1 VSLRNPDSIRPWQ
14 HVLEPLSGYLMMG
27 ERIFQDDKYLW
38 AYNFGPDISDTMR
51 VEDIVKKAIQILWKG
66 EYQVQKDESMH
77 EAWLLLLDN
86 TKSKILLGWSPQF
99 WVDEAL
105 DKTFEWYNAYLN
117 WSDMRQYSLEAISQF
132 TQI

>member
-1 VSLRNPDSIRPWQ
+1 
-14 HVLEPLSGYLMMG
+14 MMG
-27 ERIFQDDKYLW
+27 EKIFQDDKYLW

-86 TKSKILLGWSPQF
+86 TKSKTLLGWSPQF

-105 DKTFEWYNAYLN
+105 DKTFEWYKAYLN
-117 WSDMRQYSLEAISQF
+117 WSDMRQYSLETISQF